1 MLIWHPYNNIIT
13 NFNQLFLSCN
23 QLPFNQMAFSLHV
36 MFIVSTLIFSMLIQA
51 QGDTTSSGAFIH
63 SRAGYYPNSEEKG
76 SETGRCGYGSFGA
89 MINYG
94 DVAAASDLY
103 RDGVGCG
110 ACYQVK
116 CTNVKDCS
124 DEGVTVVI
132 TDQGSSD
139 RTDFI
144 MSQKA
149 FRKMAQN
156 SYAASSLLSQGIVD
170 IEYRS
175 YPKSNITI
183 KIDESSDYP
192 YYLAFV
198 IWYQQ
203 GQKDI
208 TAVQLCETNNFNCKL
223 LDRSYG
229 SVFTTTSPPSGPLSL
244 RMLFSGEDGDEKW
257 VVPVNAI
264 PENWKKGAVYDTGVQ
279 VEE

>member
-1 MLIWHPYNNIIT
+1 
-13 NFNQLFLSCN
+13 
-23 QLPFNQMAFSLHV
+23 MAFALHV
-36 MFIVSTLIFSMLIQA
+36 VFIVSALIFSLLIPA
-51 QGDTTSSGAFIH
+51 QGDTPSGPFIH
-63 SRAGYYPNSEEKG
+63 SRAAYYPDSDEKG
-76 SETGRCGYGSFGA
+76 SETAGRCGYGSFGA
-89 MINYG
+89 TINYG

-110 ACYQVK
+110 ACYQVR
-116 CTNVKDCS
+116 CTNAKECS

-144 MSQKA
+144 MSKKA
-149 FRKMAQN
+149 FRKMVQN
-156 SYAASSLLSQGIVD
+156 TYAASYLLSQGIVD

-175 YPKSNITI
+175 YPNNNISI

-257 VVPVNAI
+257 VVPVNSI
-264 PENWKKGAVYDTGVQ
+264 PEIWKKGDVYDTGVQ